1 VPKSDLIRFDRSL
14 VQFDFVVV
22 ADVFRVSA
30 RVPAG
35 GGIQVVCNEGGSLR
49 TLVWLKFF
57 ICCLVFSLPDQM
69 SQLSPFEVGQIKAH
83 VHHGM
88 SGAAISRILRKPDG
102 KSTWS
107 ETAVQDAME
116 KLASQLV
123 GEENEKRARG
133 DHAKQQKRRISRLC
147 VRCSKAVAVTRSR

>member
-1 VPKSDLIRFDRSL
+1 MPKSDLIRFDRSL

-35 GGIQVVCNEGGSLR
+35 GGIQVFCNEGGSLR

-88 SGAAISRILRKPDG
+88 SGAAISRITRIV
-102 KSTWS
+102 SH
-107 ETAVQDAME
+107 
-116 KLASQLV
+116 LATCGLHEQPS
-123 GEENEKRARG
+123 G
-133 DHAKQQKRRISRLC
+133 
-147 VRCSKAVAVTRSR
+147 

>member
-1 VPKSDLIRFDRSL
+1 MPKSDLIRFDRSL

-35 GGIQVVCNEGGSLR
+35 GGIQVFCNEGGSLR

-83 VHHGM
+83 VHHGL

-107 ETAVQDAME
+107 QTAVQDAMA
-116 KLASQLV
+116 KLASQPDWR
-123 GEENEKRARG
+123 GEREEALG
-133 DHAKQQKRRISRLC
+133 EHVKQQKRRISHLC